1 MDSNLP
7 VKTVAGIFKDEA
19 AAAQALEQLIEE
31 HFDVETEVSLIASR
45 HHDREDVPI
54 REDFHVGRLATIG
67 AAIGALL
74 AAAGVTVVGLTF
86 GPISL
91 IAAGPVV
98 AALEGAYAGGAIGF
112 AMGALVSIDLVEPE
126 AVFYAAHIHEGVVWV
141 GVRAGEARA
150 ERARQILTEAGAK
163 HFMDHRPEVVD
174 RSTKEA
180 AHRG

>member
-54 REDFHVGRLATIG
+54 REDLHVGRLATIG
-67 AAIGALL
+67 AAIGAVL

-163 HFMDHRPEVVD
+163 HFMDHRPEIVD

>member
-1 MDSNLP
+1 MDSNQA
-7 VKTVAGIFKDEA
+7 VTVAGIFKDEA
-19 AAAQALEQLIEE
+19 AAAQALEQLREE
-31 HFDVETEVSLIASR
+31 HFDLETEVSVIASH

-67 AAIGALL
+67 AAIGAAF
-74 AAAGVTVVGLTF
+74 AAAGVTVAGLTF

-91 IAAGPVV
+91 IAVGPVV
-98 AALEGAYAGGAIGF
+98 AALEAAYAGGAIGF

-126 AVFYAAHIHEGVVWV
+126 AAFYAGHIHEGVVWV

-163 HFMDHRPEVVD
+163 HFMDHRPEIVD
-174 RSTKEA
+174 RSTTEA

>member
-1 MDSNLP
+1 
-7 VKTVAGIFKDEA
+7 
-19 AAAQALEQLIEE
+19 
-31 HFDVETEVSLIASR
+31 LIA
-45 HHDREDVPI
+45 V
-54 REDFHVGRLATIG
+54 
-67 AAIGALL
+67 
-74 AAAGVTVVGLTF
+74 
-86 GPISL
+86 
-91 IAAGPVV
+91 GPVV
-98 AALEGAYAGGAIGF
+98 AALEAAYAGGAIGF